1 MNMEDALPKEALED
15 PNWDALYDSRGR
27 NLKQHKARQ
36 NKIPWVKVKRTR
48 GKIIIPYE
56 IKSLVNFN
64 HNIISYK

>member
-1 MNMEDALPKEALED
+1 MD

-27 NLKQHKARQ
+27 NLKEQRSRQ
-36 NKIPWVKVKRTR
+36 NKVPWVKVKYTR